1 MWSLDATRITDMLLA
16 ISAYTLCIKKNK
28 SPQIMCFY
36 NPINMV
42 NTQKTEEEAL
52 VVGEFFNAFSTV
64 LHDSNSA
71 KDLQNG
77 IPN

>member
-1 MWSLDATRITDMLLA
+1 
-16 ISAYTLCIKKNK
+16 
-28 SPQIMCFY
+28 MCFY

-77 IPN
+77 IPNQESQQS